1 MMHAI
6 RLRDVVDEPT
16 ELEDLDLTHP
26 RGCFAPRLE
35 RSAPDQ
41 RVAAPIVESADASDM
56 GPIWLGIPAVDAQ
69 HRPSW
74 LPTLHQ
80 AVNERKPEESLLRP
94 YGGLLE
100 LLQGLGVR
108 FRQLIFVGDTDRA
121 GLDAASPTRLG
132 PALIEPDTGT
142 ATAHI
147 EILDMRGTGLSTAI
161 VGRIRM
167 PLGPT
172 VRDRRGCPAMSVH
185 QVDVALSAG
194 RQAVERARLQQ
205 TALLVAQT
213 VGSDCR
219 TLTLGQQ
226 LARHPS
232 PYQTLRHHGGLEHAA
247 LTGAALAAAQLGLP
261 LILAG
266 PAARIAAGLA
276 IAINAPAADWV
287 LYAR

>member
-1 MMHAI
+1 MMQAI
-6 RLRDVVDEPT
+6 GLRDVVDEPT
-16 ELEDLDLTHP
+16 EPEDLDLTHP
-26 RGCFAPRLE
+26 RGCSAPRLE
-35 RSAPDQ
+35 RSTPDQ
-41 RVAAPIVESADASDM
+41 RLAAPIVVSADASDR
-56 GPIWLGIPAVDAQ
+56 GPIWLGIPAADAQ

-74 LPTLHQ
+74 LPALHQ
-80 AVNERKPEESLLRP
+80 AVHGRKPEESLLRP

-108 FRQLIFVGDTDRA
+108 FRQLVFVGDTDRA
-121 GLDAASPTRLG
+121 GLDAASSARRG
-132 PALIEPDTGT
+132 PALIEPDIGT
-142 ATAHI
+142 DTAPI
-147 EILDMRGTGLSTAI
+147 EILDMRGTGLGIATDS
-161 VGRIRM
+161 RIRM

-172 VRDRRGCPAMSVH
+172 VRDRRGCPAMSIH

-205 TALLVAQT
+205 TALLVAQA
-213 VGSDCR
+213 VGNECL
-219 TLTLGQQ
+219 TPTLGQR
-226 LARHPS
+226 LAGDSS

-266 PAARIAAGLA
+266 PAARIAADLA
-276 IAINAPAADWV
+276 IAINARAADWV